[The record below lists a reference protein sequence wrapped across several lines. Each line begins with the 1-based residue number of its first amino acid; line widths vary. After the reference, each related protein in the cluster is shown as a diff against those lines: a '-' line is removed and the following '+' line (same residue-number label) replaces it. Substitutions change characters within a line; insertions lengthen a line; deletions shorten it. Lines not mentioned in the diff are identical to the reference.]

1 MSVIYYIDRC
11 DECGF
16 AEDNCQCCEMCG
28 RYEPCR
34 PCRCCDICG
43 RDDCHDE
50 FEACQF

>member
-1 MSVIYYIDRC
+1 MSVTDHIHTC
-11 DECGF
+11 DECRF
-16 AEDNCQCCEMCG
+16 EEHNCQCCEMCG

-34 PCRCCDICG
+34 CCDLCG